1 MKLKEL
7 EALKGYEWVGDEG
20 YPTIQTKVEDLIS
33 NVKDIEKV
41 KDNLSEIKVEYDKLI
56 RQLFD
61 RDVEMADIELK
72 EVVELDVKKWNRFF
86 KKLPNK
92 VLDVV
97 KEEYRM
103 PSGMIYR
110 KDLDN
115 YSVEF
120 NGKVLELDEKAYA
133 ELDINAEDF
142 DSYSEETIS
151 VNGSDEMVKITTINY
166 EPKVHYIGMKIPK
179 ILAKMA
185 LDDYVVKSVEEKKP
199 EKEKKVVKKEKKEKV
214 AKREVPA
221 VVKDNIDDLS
231 ELDNLV

>member
-7 EALKGYEWVGDEG
+7 EVLEGYEWVGDDG

-33 NVKDIEKV
+33 SVKDIEKV
-41 KDNLSEIKVEYDKLI
+41 KDKLSEIKVEYDKLV

-61 RDVEMADIELK
+61 RNVEMADIELK

-86 KKLPNK
+86 NKLPNK

-97 KEEYRM
+97 KEEYIM
-103 PSGMIYR
+103 PSGMTYT
-110 KDLDN
+110 KDSDK
-115 YSVEF
+115 YSVKF
-120 NGKVLELDEKAYA
+120 NGKVLELDEKAYG

-142 DSYSEETIS
+142 DSYLEETIS

-166 EPKVHYIGMKIPK
+166 EPKVQYIGMKIPK

-185 LDDYVVKSVEEKKP
+185 LEDYVVKSVEEKKP
-199 EKEKKVVKKEKKEKV
+199 EKEKKVSKKEKKVVKKET
-214 AKREVPA
+214 PA
-221 VVKDNIDDLS
+221 VIKDEINDLG

>member
-7 EALKGYEWVGDEG
+7 EVLEGYEWVGDAE
-20 YPTIQTKVEDLIS
+20 YPKIQTKVEDLIS
-33 NVKDIEKV
+33 SVKDIEKV
-41 KDNLSEIKVEYDKLI
+41 KDKLSEIKVEYDKLV

-97 KEEYRM
+97 KEEYIM
-103 PSGMIYR
+103 PSGMAYT
-110 KDLDN
+110 KELDK
-115 YSVEF
+115 YSVKF
-120 NGKVLELDEKAYA
+120 NGKVLELDEKSYD
-133 ELDINAEDF
+133 ELGINAEDF

-166 EPKVHYIGMKIPK
+166 ETKVHYIGMKIPK

-185 LDDYVVKSVEEKKP
+185 LEDYVVKSVEEKKP
-199 EKEKKVVKKEKKEKV
+199 EKEKKAAKKEKKVVKKET
-214 AKREVPA
+214 PA
-221 VVKDNIDDLS
+221 VIKDDIND
-231 ELDNLV
+231 LDNLV

>member
-7 EALKGYEWVGDEG
+7 EVLEGYEWVGDAE

-33 NVKDIEKV
+33 SVKDIEKV
-41 KDNLSEIKVEYDKLI
+41 KDKLSEIKVEYDKLV

-97 KEEYRM
+97 KEEYIM
-103 PSGMIYR
+103 PSGMAYA
-110 KDLDN
+110 KELDK
-115 YSVEF
+115 YSVKF
-120 NGKVLELDEKAYA
+120 NGKVLELDEKSYD
-133 ELDINAEDF
+133 ELGINAEDF

-166 EPKVHYIGMKIPK
+166 ETKVQYIGMKIPK

-185 LDDYVVKSVEEKKP
+185 LEDYVVKSVEEKKP
-199 EKEKKVVKKEKKEKV
+199 EKEKKAAKKEKKVVKKET
-214 AKREVPA
+214 PA
-221 VVKDNIDDLS
+221 VIKDDINDLGD
-231 ELDNLV
+231 LDNLV